1 MKIERNYV
9 ITKRSKF
16 YFSAILYYYYYYNNL
31 VFILNFAAAAAV
43 VGFGFLR
50 QGSFVR
56 LLPPVVILRVVTSRV
71 TTDAASQRFFRE
83 ARTNHEAQ
91 WGSCGR

>member
-16 YFSAILYYYYYYNNL
+16 YFSAILYYYYYYYNNL
-31 VFILNFAAAAAV
+31 VFILNFVAAAAAAV

-83 ARTNHEAQ
+83 ARTNHEA
-91 WGSCGR
+91 